1 MKQRQIVVVLAILVG
16 FVSLVRTTPLS
27 AEKRI
32 DQKQYDAM
40 ISSAVE
46 FLRSR
51 QEPNGAFSS
60 NAGTGVTSLVA
71 TALLK
76 HGRSTNEPVIANAI
90 SYVIQHVQED
100 GGIYKKES
108 LYRNYE
114 TSLAIVCLSTANAT
128 GKYDEIIRNADRF
141 IKKIQ
146 WDKGEGI
153 ESSDPGFGG
162 AGYGKHKRPDLSN
175 TTFFMEALLASG
187 NSRDSE
193 HMQKALAFVSRC
205 QNLESEHNTTAFPEK
220 NPDGGFYYTAAAGGS
235 SQAGETPN
243 GGLRSYASMTY
254 AGLKSMIYAGVTSDD
269 ARIEAATEWIRKH
282 YDLKSNPGMGQA
294 GLFYYYHTFAKA
306 LDALGEA
313 TFVDA
318 KGVEHNWRA
327 ELAAELL
334 ARQQE
339 NGSWINEHD
348 RWLEGN
354 ADLVSGYSLLALYY
368 CRNF

>member
-1 MKQRQIVVVLAILVG
+1 MKNRLKRVACLMLIGMTCMVG
-16 FVSLVRTTPLS
+16 MSHS
-27 AEKRI
+27 ADNKPIDKR
-32 DQKQYDAM
+32 QYDAM
-40 ISSAVE
+40 VSHAVE

-60 NAGTGVTSLVA
+60 HAGTGVTSLVA

-76 HGRSTNEPVIANAI
+76 HGRSTNEPIIANAV
-90 SYVIQHVQED
+90 SYILKHVQKD
-100 GGIYKKES
+100 GGIYKKDS

-114 TSLAIVCLSTANAT
+114 TSLAIVCLSTANGT
-128 GKYDEIIRNADRF
+128 GEYDKIIQNADRF
-141 IKKIQ
+141 IKNIQ
-146 WDKGEGI
+146 WDQGEGI

-187 NSRDSE
+187 NSRNSE
-193 HMQKALAFVSRC
+193 AMQKALNFVSRC
-205 QNLESEHNTTAFPEK
+205 QNLESEYNTTAFPAK

-254 AGLKSMIYAGVTSDD
+254 AGLKSMIYAGVSSDD
-269 ARIEAATEWIRKH
+269 VRVKAATEWIQKH

-306 LDALGEA
+306 LDALGQP
-313 TFVDA
+313 TIVDA
-318 KGVEHNWRA
+318 NGVEHNWRS
-327 ELAAELL
+327 ELASQLL
-334 ARQQE
+334 SHQRK

-368 CRNF
+368 CRSL